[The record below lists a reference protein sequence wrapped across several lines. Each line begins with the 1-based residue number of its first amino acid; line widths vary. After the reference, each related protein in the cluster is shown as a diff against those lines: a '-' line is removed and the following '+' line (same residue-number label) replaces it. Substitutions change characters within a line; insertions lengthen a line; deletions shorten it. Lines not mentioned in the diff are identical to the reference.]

1 MSWKR
6 CKEAAGVLLALLLT
20 AISEAS
26 SRGPSDRKLRKHAT
40 SPEAESRRAVAQ
52 ERIHDLTARLSAV
65 EGLEHVLTTF
75 TDSCARPYRAS
86 AFEAR
91 PADVLQCRM
100 RSVSYFGVQG
110 DITDVLARIR
120 EADIAAWGPRD
131 RQGQDLPHARGTIT
145 YAIDYHRSHG
155 RHPDGRMMP
164 TPVLGTSL
172 LEIDWDRLDFP
183 LVNRIEEADLPDP
196 EAAGDGIHRR
206 CSTVPQAAMSVT
218 EARARYGTV
227 LRFVVIATNASARE
241 YYHTVP
247 RGS

>member
-1 MSWKR
+1 MLP
-6 CKEAAGVLLALLLT
+6 LLA
-20 AISEAS
+20 ISKAS

-40 SPEAESRRAVAQ
+40 SPEAESRRTVAQ

-65 EGLEHVLTTF
+65 EGLEHVMTTF
-75 TDSCARPYRAS
+75 TDSCSRPYHAS
-86 AFEAR
+86 VFEAR
-91 PADVLQCRM
+91 PTDVLRCEM
-100 RSVSYFGVQG
+100 RSVSYFGVLG

-145 YAIDYHRSHG
+145 YAIDYHRNHG
-155 RHPDGRMMP
+155 RFPDGGTMA
-164 TPVLGTSL
+164 TPVLGTSV

-196 EAAGDGIHRR
+196 EAAGGGIYRR

-218 EARARYGTV
+218 EARAHYGTV
-227 LRFVVIATNASARE
+227 LRFVASSTNTSTRE
-241 YYHTVP
+241 YYHAVP

>member
-1 MSWKR
+1 MR
-6 CKEAAGVLLALLLT
+6 RNRFKEAAGVLLAIPLL

-26 SRGPSDRKLRKHAT
+26 ARGPSDRKLRKRAT

-52 ERIHDLTARLSAV
+52 ERIDDLTARLSTV

-75 TDSCARPYRAS
+75 TDSCNRPYRGAS
-86 AFEAR
+86 FGAR
-91 PADVLQCRM
+91 PTDVLRCGM

-131 RQGQDLPHARGTIT
+131 GQGQDQPGSSGTIT
-145 YAIDYHRSHG
+145 YAIDYHRHRG
-155 RHPDGRMMP
+155 RYPDGGTMP
-164 TPVLGTSL
+164 APVLKTTS

-183 LVNRIEEADLPDP
+183 LVNRIEEANLPAP
-196 EAAGDGIHRR
+196 EAAGGGIYRR
-206 CSTVPQAAMSVT
+206 CSTVPQTPTSVA
-218 EARARYGTV
+218 EARAHYGTV
-227 LRFVVIATNASARE
+227 LRFVASSTDTSRRT
-241 YYHTVP
+241 YYHAVP

>member
-6 CKEAAGVLLALLLT
+6 CKEAAGVLLALLLI

-26 SRGPSDRKLRKHAT
+26 ARGPSDRKLRKRAT
-40 SPEAESRRAVAQ
+40 SPEAESRRTVAQ

-75 TDSCARPYRAS
+75 TDSCNRPDRGSSFGARPT
-86 AFEAR
+86 
-91 PADVLQCRM
+91 DVLRCEM

-120 EADIAAWGPRD
+120 EADIAAWGRRD
-131 RQGQDLPHARGTIT
+131 RQGQDRPDSSGTIT
-145 YAIDYHRSHG
+145 YAIDYHRNRG
-155 RHPDGRMMP
+155 RYPDGRTMP
-164 TPVLGTSL
+164 APVLKTTS

-183 LVNRIEEADLPDP
+183 LVNRIKEATLPDP
-196 EAAGDGIHRR
+196 EAAGGGIYRR
-206 CSTVPQAAMSVT
+206 CSTVPQAPMSVT
-218 EARARYGTV
+218 EARAHYGTV
-227 LRFVVIATNASARE
+227 LRFVAISTNTSTRE
-241 YYHTVP
+241 YYHAVP